1 MLKCKHKNEGEKMG
15 YYIDLKNISIDKY
28 RDILKSADLLPSR
41 MILKDNIDDI
51 FNIIK
56 NQKVENV
63 DELQRALK
71 NKNKLQD
78 FSKKSGIQ
86 EDYLKILI
94 REVNSYR
101 QSPNKIK
108 DFPGVS
114 ENVILKLEK
123 LGIKNTLQ
131 IFDKILSPQSRNE
144 ISIQTGISQS
154 EILKLAKLTDLSRIR
169 WVNHTFA
176 YVLLEAGYNT
186 VEKVADADHN
196 ELYEKVKK
204 LNEERDIYKGHI
216 GLHDMKLC
224 VEAAKDVSF
233 EIEY

>member
-1 MLKCKHKNEGEKMG
+1 MG

-28 RDILKSADLLPSR
+28 KEILKSADLLPSR
-41 MILKDNIDDI
+41 MILKYNIDDI

-56 NQKVENV
+56 KQKIENV
-63 DELQRALK
+63 DELQRAFN
-71 NKNKLQD
+71 NKTKLQD

-108 DFPGVS
+108 DFPGIS
-114 ENVILKLEK
+114 ENEILKLED
-123 LGIKNTLQ
+123 LEINNTLQ
-131 IFDKILSPQSRNE
+131 LFDKILTPQSRNE
-144 ISIQTGISQS
+144 LSSQTGISEN

-176 YVLLEAGYNT
+176 YVLLEASYDT
-186 VEKVADADHN
+186 AEKVADADYK

-204 LNEERDIYKGHI
+204 LNEEREIYKGHI

-224 VEAAKDVSF
+224 VEAAKDVSL